1 MNNEKKYFQED
12 KEYLESLTIPLY
24 LKMKA
29 QFDKVRLEDLKKPD
43 KIDNY
48 VDEKF
53 IRNKSQIAKNLEKL
67 TREISM
73 NLLR

>member
-1 MNNEKKYFQED
+1 MNCEKKYFQDD

-29 QFDKVRLEDLKKPD
+29 QFDRVKLEDLKKPD

-67 TREISM
+67 TRELS
-73 NLLR
+73 